1 MSILLRLKKYLVLP
15 ERLARFLAAEP
26 DDLGEVAD
34 SNQVV
39 RLGEAVVGE
48 AYPRFL
54 IGCTEFIRHGSHDA
68 AGHAAMGHNRYDAGK
83 LGALQP
89 VDSSA
94 YAAHR
99 LAATFRRQVAAG
111 QLQYLRGRRL
121 FAVNR
126 ITETRPPR
134 RVV

>member
-1 MSILLRLKKYLVLP
+1 MSILLRLKKYLLLP

-68 AGHAAMGHNRYDAGK
+68 AGHAAVGHDGYYAGK

-89 VDSSA
+89 VASA
-94 YAAHR
+94 AY
-99 LAATFRRQVAAG
+99 G
-111 QLQYLRGRRL
+111 E
-121 FAVNR
+121 NR
-126 ITETRPPR
+126 
-134 RVV
+134 